1 MGLIRKIR
9 EAIRSLSKSKTK
21 NNVIS
26 SSDSKT
32 IFNIRVGKSFK
43 GHAMNLQTH
52 CFGESQI
59 INFYNQY
66 YMGSVNCNYYLDSNK
81 TIVEITKSD
90 IVPKYIREKIKDEE
104 FVKKVDLSNGHIK
117 VSITSF
123 NILTTSLRTYDGIHF
138 NNHYENINKLRTIN
152 EFTKKAKKTFK
163 DER

>member
-1 MGLIRKIR
+1 MVKINT
-9 EAIRSLSKSKTK
+9 IKQFIHNLFKSKSKK
-21 NNVIS
+21 RVDA
-26 SSDSKT
+26 DSKT

-52 CFGESQI
+52 CFNGSKI

-66 YMGSVNCNYYLDSNK
+66 YMGSVNCNYYLDSDK
-81 TIVEITKSD
+81 TVVEITKSEM
-90 IVPKYIREKIKDEE
+90 VPKYIREKIKDEE

-138 NNHYENINKLRTIN
+138 NNHYENINKLKIIN
-152 EFTKKAKKTFK
+152 VFTKLAKKTFK
-163 DER
+163 NE